1 MADITVR
8 MIFNRKTGKKDIW
21 IDFESDEDALPVEHE
36 RRHREIV
43 EHLLGQKLVTAEE
56 LGQVHVSRGG
66 ERAPQSGGT
75 ESPQVAEPGKLA
87 ES

>member
-21 IDFESDEDALPVEHE
+21 IDFESDDDALPIEHE

-43 EHLLGQKLVTAEE
+43 EELLGQRLVTAEE

-66 ERAPQSGGT
+66 ERTPGRGGSEET
-75 ESPQVAEPGKLA
+75 PVQEPGKVA